1 MRLQLIAAAGAV
13 LAAFPGAAAAA
24 TGPELWGQSGCGGCH
39 TLQAAGSV
47 GQAGPNLDYLRPSS
61 GAVAAQVASGGGG
74 MPSFGSSLTS
84 SDIQTLASWVS
95 TVAGGGP
102 VSTASAPASG
112 LSPAAVKRIQTE
124 LRKLGYFKGP
134 ITGFYG
140 PLTTA
145 AVKRF
150 QRASGLHADGIWGP
164 KSIAAIKRRH
174 G

>member
-24 TGPELWGQSGCGGCH
+24 TGPGLWNQAGCGSCH
-39 TLQAAGSV
+39 TLQAAGAA

-61 GAVAAQVASGGGG
+61 AAVAAQVASGGGG
-74 MPSFGSSLTS
+74 MPSFGSSLS
-84 SDIQTLASWVS
+84 SGEIQTLASWVS

-102 VSTASAPASG
+102 VSTAGAPASG
-112 LSPAAVKRIQTE
+112 LSPAAVKRLQAE
-124 LRKLGYFKGP
+124 LRRLGYFKGP
-134 ITGFYG
+134 ISGFYG

-164 KSIAAIKRRH
+164 KSVAAMKRRQ